1 MNMQP
6 CDYMFYVMI
15 ALLQKKSKD
24 GIGMDMDIKSTP
36 RYVWC
41 RWLVVV
47 FITHGAE
54 LALWFDIGLEIIHKH

>member
-6 CDYMFYVMI
+6 CGYMLYVMI
-15 ALLQKKSKD
+15 ADKSKD
-24 GIGMDMDIKSTP
+24 GIGMDFKSTP

-47 FITHGAE
+47 FIMHTHTERRVSAK
-54 LALWFDIGLEIIHKH
+54 D